1 MFAHLDVL
9 LREFARHPL
18 DEPED
23 QDALASQDT
32 SALIEHILERY
43 HETHRREFP
52 AAIRLAR
59 KIEAVHAHHP
69 DCPHGLADHLAFMAD
84 DLEAHQQR
92 EEIVLFPLLVRGGG
106 PLVRFPIQKMT
117 SEHRDVDEQLVGLAG
132 LTRDFTA
139 PEGCCSS
146 WRELYEAI
154 RKLDADLQ
162 AHMRLEEEVLFARFA
177 G

>member
-1 MFAHLDVL
+1 MIANLDVL

-18 DEPED
+18 DEPVPHDEV
-23 QDALASQDT
+23 ASQDT
-32 SALIEHILERY
+32 PALIAHILERY

-52 AAIRLAR
+52 HAIRLAR
-59 KIEAVHAHHP
+59 KVEAVHAHHP

-84 DLEAHQQR
+84 DLEAHQQK

-117 SEHRDVDEQLVGLAG
+117 SEHRDVHEQLAVLAA
-132 LTRDFTA
+132 LTHDFT
-139 PEGCCSS
+139 PPQGCCGS
-146 WRELYEAI
+146 WRELYEAT
-154 RKLDADLQ
+154 RKLDADLK
-162 AHMRLEEEVLFARFA
+162 AHMKLEEEVLFPRFA